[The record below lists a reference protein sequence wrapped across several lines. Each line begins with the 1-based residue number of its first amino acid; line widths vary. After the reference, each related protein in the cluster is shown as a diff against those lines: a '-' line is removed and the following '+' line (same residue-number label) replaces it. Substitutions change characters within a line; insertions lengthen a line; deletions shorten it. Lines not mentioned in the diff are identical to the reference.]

1 MCFFSVELPTRY
13 LGLVLIYQTPKTP
26 MSVEELN
33 KLPLYDLIFVDQA
46 IGILAHFCAYYTV
59 KIDNSDKY
67 QIAVLQLMKF
77 EKDLQIKI
85 KARYP
90 EYNPGPIFNRL

>member
-1 MCFFSVELPTRY
+1 
-13 LGLVLIYQTPKTP
+13 

-33 KLPLYDLIFVDQA
+33 KLPLYDLLYVDQA
-46 IGILAHFCAYYTV
+46 IGILAHFCAYYSM
-59 KIDNSDKY
+59 KLDNADKN
-67 QIAVLQLMKF
+67 QIAVLQLLKF
-77 EKDLQIKI
+77 KKDLQNKI